1 MTRAALPQGASAAA
15 SGAGDTAG
23 PGAHATA
30 PTRKPGAGTNPGD
43 VPESVTRNID
53 AVAEFYEAEERRI
66 SGSQDFIEKTS
77 SFVGRP
83 GYLVFLVVFIV
94 TWIVYN
100 VAGPRLGWNQFDT
113 PPFPWLQGMVSLYA
127 LLIGTAVLIR
137 QERAAKLAEQ
147 RAHLDLQVNLL
158 TESKAAKII
167 ELLEALRQDLP
178 DVANRHDPDVES
190 MKTPASPHAV
200 LSALETQSSGK
211 KP

>member
-1 MTRAALPQGASAAA
+1 MTGRALAR
-15 SGAGDTAG
+15 
-23 PGAHATA
+23 GAHATA
-30 PTRKPGAGTNPGD
+30 SGAGAGTQSEGTIRQSGEEPNRGN

-53 AVAEFYEAEERRI
+53 AVSEFYEAEERRI
-66 SGSQDFIEKTS
+66 SGSQDFIERMS
-77 SFVGRP
+77 AFAGRP
-83 GYLVFLVVFIV
+83 VYLALLIAFIA
-94 TWIVYN
+94 TWIAYN
-100 VAGPRLGWNQFDT
+100 VAAQPFGWVRFDA
-113 PPFPWLQGMVSLYA
+113 PPFFWLQGIVSFYA
-127 LLIGTAVLIR
+127 LLTGTAVLIR
-137 QERAAKLAEQ
+137 QARAAKLAEQ

-200 LSALETQSSGK
+200 LSALETQSAEK